1 MNFNRL
7 NYALDDLDFADWNK
21 PATSV
26 YIEFVRKNGNAILEL
41 GMFEA
46 LRRWLLSKPHC
57 CLLPITPE
65 KSHRLTREFIQRM
78 NEEQKKED

>member
-1 MNFNRL
+1 
-7 NYALDDLDFADWNK
+7 
-21 PATSV
+21 
-26 YIEFVRKNGNAILEL
+26 
-41 GMFEA
+41 MFEA
-46 LRRWLLSKPHC
+46 LRRWLLSKPNC